1 MKHSEI
7 RKLMPDYL
15 EGDLDL
21 DKRALVDAH
30 LDECAE
36 CAFDIDGMRQ
46 TLSLLHTL
54 SDPQPPSDLSRRIM
68 QRIEA
73 GETRRGWRE
82 RLEGLFGPLLEP
94 RILAPISAGALVLG
108 SILDIKLFTKLLVF
122 VKPYNITFYGVLT
135 SAILISL
142 LSTLTP
148 YLLKIVVDDYLLL
161 KNYEGMQTI
170 IMIMMIVLFLEVI
183 FMYLFTYYANWL
195 GQKVIKNLRVDV
207 FQKILKFKMSFFDKN
222 AVGRLVTRTVNDIE
236 TIASIFSQG
245 LFMIIAD
252 ILKMITVLSV
262 MTIINFELTL
272 VVVSIFP
279 FLIYATRVFQK
290 SMKVAFEKVRREVA
304 NLNSFVQERIS
315 GVKIVQIFNREQLEI
330 NNFIDINIKH
340 RDAWLRTV
348 WINSIFFP
356 LAEISTSICIGLLVW
371 YGGFNNLNGE
381 NISLGTL
388 FLFISMSGLLFRPL
402 RQIADRFNT
411 LQMGMVSTER
421 IFKILEDDLEIKD
434 NGRIDNT
441 SFDGLIEFKNVKFS
455 YVKNQIVIDDISFK
469 IQPGETLAIVG
480 PTGSGKST
488 IINLIT
494 KFYEID
500 SGSIYL
506 DGNNIDK
513 FKLDNIRNKVGVIL
527 QDVFM
532 FADTIF
538 NNITLF
544 NKDISIEDVERSAKD
559 LEIHDFILSLPGG
572 YDFNVSERGGTLS
585 SGQRQLLAFLRVL
598 VNNPDI
604 LILDEATSSID
615 SYSEDLIKKAT
626 KTITKDKTSIIIAHR
641 LSTVESADKIYLY
654 GKW

>member
-1 MKHSEI
+1 MEKVKGKI
-7 RKLMPDYL
+7 
-15 EGDLDL
+15 
-21 DKRALVDAH
+21 
-30 LDECAE
+30 
-36 CAFDIDGMRQ
+36 F
-46 TLSLLHTL
+46 
-54 SDPQPPSDLSRRIM
+54 
-68 QRIEA
+68 
-73 GETRRGWRE
+73 
-82 RLEGLFGPLLEP
+82 
-94 RILAPISAGALVLG
+94 
-108 SILDIKLFTKLLVF
+108 DIKLFTKLLAF
-122 VKPYNITFYGVLT
+122 VRPYNITFYGVLT

-161 KNYEGMQTI
+161 KNYEGMRTI
-170 IMIMMIVLFLEVI
+170 IMIMMVVLFLEVV

-207 FQKILKFKMSFFDKN
+207 FQKILNFKMSFFDKN

-252 ILKMITVLSV
+252 ILKMVTVLTV

-272 VVVSIFP
+272 VVISIFP

-304 NLNSFVQERIS
+304 NLNSFIQERIS
-315 GVKIVQIFNREQLEI
+315 GIKVVQIFNREQLEI
-330 NNFIDINIKH
+330 NNFNDINIKH
-340 RDAWLRTV
+340 RDSWLRTV

-356 LAEISTSICIGLLVW
+356 IAEISTSICIGLLVW
-371 YGGFNNLNGE
+371 YGGFNNLDGQ

-421 IFKILEDDLEIKD
+421 IFKILEDESEIRD
-434 NGRIDNT
+434 NGEIDYS
-441 SFDGLIEFKNVKFS
+441 SFNGLIEFKNVKFS
-455 YVKNQIVIDDISFK
+455 YVQNQVVIDDISFK
-469 IQPGETLAIVG
+469 LNPGETLAIVG

-500 SGSIYL
+500 SGSIL
-506 DGNNIDK
+506 IDGENIDD
-513 FKLDNIRNKVGVIL
+513 FKLDNIRSKIGVIL

-538 NNITLF
+538 NNISLY
-544 NKDISIEDVERSAKD
+544 NKNISIKDVERSAKE
-559 LEIHDFILSLPGG
+559 LEIHDFIQSLPGG

-585 SGQRQLLAFLRVL
+585 SGQKQLIAFLRVL

-626 KTITKDKTSIIIAHR
+626 KKITKDKTSIIIAHR
-641 LSTVESADKIYLY
+641 LSTVESADKIIYMENGKILEFGNHKELLNIDNGKFKKLY
-654 GKW
+654 REQFIENELV

>member
-1 MKHSEI
+1 MEKV
-7 RKLMPDYL
+7 K
-15 EGDLDL
+15 GN
-21 DKRALVDAH
+21 
-30 LDECAE
+30 
-36 CAFDIDGMRQ
+36 
-46 TLSLLHTL
+46 
-54 SDPQPPSDLSRRIM
+54 
-68 QRIEA
+68 
-73 GETRRGWRE
+73 
-82 RLEGLFGPLLEP
+82 
-94 RILAPISAGALVLG
+94 
-108 SILDIKLFTKLLVF
+108 ILDIKLFTKLLVF

-170 IMIMMIVLFLEVI
+170 IIIMMIVLFLEVI

-315 GVKIVQIFNREQLEI
+315 GIKIVQIFNREQLEI
-330 NNFIDINIKH
+330 NNFNDINIKH

-381 NISLGTL
+381 SISLGTL

-421 IFKILEDDLEIKD
+421 IFKILEDDSEIKD
-434 NGRIDNT
+434 NGKIDYT
-441 SFDGLIEFKNVKFS
+441 SFSGLIEFKNVKFS

-506 DGNNIDK
+506 DGNNIDE

-641 LSTVESADKIYLY
+641 LSTVESADKIIYMENGKILEFGNHKELLNKDNGKFKKLY
-654 GKW
+654 REQFIENELV

>member
-1 MKHSEI
+1 
-7 RKLMPDYL
+7 L
-15 EGDLDL
+15 EKVKGN
-21 DKRALVDAH
+21 
-30 LDECAE
+30 
-36 CAFDIDGMRQ
+36 
-46 TLSLLHTL
+46 
-54 SDPQPPSDLSRRIM
+54 
-68 QRIEA
+68 
-73 GETRRGWRE
+73 
-82 RLEGLFGPLLEP
+82 
-94 RILAPISAGALVLG
+94 
-108 SILDIKLFTKLLVF
+108 ILDIKLFTKLLVF

-161 KNYEGMQTI
+161 KNYEGMRSI
-170 IMIMMIVLFLEVI
+170 IMIMMVVLFLEVV

-252 ILKMITVLSV
+252 ILKMVTVLAV
-262 MTIINFELTL
+262 MIIINLELTL

-330 NNFIDINIKH
+330 KNFNDININH

-421 IFKILEDDLEIKD
+421 IFKILEDDSEIKD
-434 NGRIDNT
+434 NGKIEQT
-441 SFDGLIEFKNVKFS
+441 SFNGLIEFKNVKFS
-455 YVKNQIVIDDISFK
+455 YVENQIVIDDISFK
-469 IQPGETLAIVG
+469 IHPGETLAIVG

-500 SGSIYL
+500 SGRIL
-506 DGNNIDK
+506 IDGNNIDEL
-513 FKLDNIRNKVGVIL
+513 KLDNIRNKVGVIL

-544 NKDISIEDVERSAKD
+544 NKDISLEDVKKSAKD

-572 YDFNVSERGGTLS
+572 YNFNVSERGGTLS
-585 SGQRQLLAFLRVL
+585 SGQKQLLAFLRVL

-615 SYSEDLIKKAT
+615 SYSEDLIKRAT
-626 KTITKDKTSIIIAHR
+626 KKITKDKTSIIIAHR
-641 LSTVESADKIYLY
+641 LSTVESADKIIYMENGKILEFGNHKELLNIDNGKFKKLY
-654 GKW
+654 REQFIENELV

>member
-1 MKHSEI
+1 
-7 RKLMPDYL
+7 L
-15 EGDLDL
+15 EKVKGN
-21 DKRALVDAH
+21 
-30 LDECAE
+30 
-36 CAFDIDGMRQ
+36 
-46 TLSLLHTL
+46 
-54 SDPQPPSDLSRRIM
+54 
-68 QRIEA
+68 
-73 GETRRGWRE
+73 
-82 RLEGLFGPLLEP
+82 
-94 RILAPISAGALVLG
+94 ILN
-108 SILDIKLFTKLLVF
+108 IKLFTKLLVF

-330 NNFIDINIKH
+330 NNFNDINIKH

-421 IFKILEDDLEIKD
+421 IFKILEDDSEIKD
-434 NGRIDNT
+434 NGSIDHT

-469 IQPGETLAIVG
+469 IHPGETLAIVG

-506 DGNNIDK
+506 DGNNIDE
-513 FKLDNIRNKVGVIL
+513 FKLDNIRNNVGVIL

-615 SYSEDLIKKAT
+615 SYSEELIKKAT

-641 LSTVESADKIYLY
+641 LSTVESADKIIYMENGKILEFGNHKELLNIDNGKFKKLY
-654 GKW
+654 REQFIENELV

>member
-1 MKHSEI
+1 
-7 RKLMPDYL
+7 L
-15 EGDLDL
+15 EKVKGN
-21 DKRALVDAH
+21 
-30 LDECAE
+30 
-36 CAFDIDGMRQ
+36 
-46 TLSLLHTL
+46 
-54 SDPQPPSDLSRRIM
+54 
-68 QRIEA
+68 
-73 GETRRGWRE
+73 
-82 RLEGLFGPLLEP
+82 
-94 RILAPISAGALVLG
+94 
-108 SILDIKLFTKLLVF
+108 ILDIKLFTKLLVF

-161 KNYEGMQTI
+161 KNYEGMRSI
-170 IMIMMIVLFLEVI
+170 IMIMMVVLFLEVV

-252 ILKMITVLSV
+252 ILKMVTVLTV
-262 MTIINFELTL
+262 MIIINLELTL

-330 NNFIDINIKH
+330 NNFNDINIKH

-371 YGGFNNLNGE
+371 YGGFNNVNGE

-421 IFKILEDDLEIKD
+421 IFKILEDDSEIKD
-434 NGRIDNT
+434 NGKIEHT
-441 SFDGLIEFKNVKFS
+441 SFNGLIEFKNVKFS
-455 YVKNQIVIDDISFK
+455 YVENQIVIDDISFK
-469 IQPGETLAIVG
+469 IHPGETLAIVG

-500 SGSIYL
+500 SGKIL
-506 DGNNIDK
+506 IDGNNIDEL
-513 FKLDNIRNKVGVIL
+513 KLDNIRNKVGVIL

-544 NKDISIEDVERSAKD
+544 NKDISLEDVKKSAKD

-572 YDFNVSERGGTLS
+572 YNFNVSERGGTLS
-585 SGQRQLLAFLRVL
+585 SGQKQLLAFLRVL

-615 SYSEDLIKKAT
+615 SYSEDLIKRAT
-626 KTITKDKTSIIIAHR
+626 KKITKDKTSIIIAHR
-641 LSTVESADKIYLY
+641 LSTVESADKIIYMENGKILEFGNHKELLNIDNGKFKKLY
-654 GKW
+654 REQFIENELV

>member
-1 MKHSEI
+1 MEKV
-7 RKLMPDYL
+7 K
-15 EGDLDL
+15 GN
-21 DKRALVDAH
+21 
-30 LDECAE
+30 
-36 CAFDIDGMRQ
+36 
-46 TLSLLHTL
+46 
-54 SDPQPPSDLSRRIM
+54 
-68 QRIEA
+68 
-73 GETRRGWRE
+73 
-82 RLEGLFGPLLEP
+82 
-94 RILAPISAGALVLG
+94 
-108 SILDIKLFTKLLVF
+108 ILDIKLFTKLLVF

-161 KNYEGMQTI
+161 KNYEGMRSI
-170 IMIMMIVLFLEVI
+170 IMIMMVVLFLEVV

-252 ILKMITVLSV
+252 ILKMVTVLTV
-262 MTIINFELTL
+262 MIIINLELTL

-330 NNFIDINIKH
+330 NNFNDINIKH
-340 RDAWLRTV
+340 KEAWLRTV

-421 IFKILEDDLEIKD
+421 IFKILEDDSEIKD
-434 NGRIDNT
+434 NGKIEHT
-441 SFDGLIEFKNVKFS
+441 SFNGLIEFKNVKFS
-455 YVKNQIVIDDISFK
+455 YVENQIVIDDISFK
-469 IQPGETLAIVG
+469 IHPGETLAIVG

-500 SGSIYL
+500 SGKIL
-506 DGNNIDK
+506 IDGNNIDEL
-513 FKLDNIRNKVGVIL
+513 KLDNIRNKVGVIL

-544 NKDISIEDVERSAKD
+544 NKDISLEDVKKSAKD

-572 YDFNVSERGGTLS
+572 YNFNVSERGGTLS
-585 SGQRQLLAFLRVL
+585 SGQKQLLAFLRVL

-615 SYSEDLIKKAT
+615 SYSEDLIKRAT
-626 KTITKDKTSIIIAHR
+626 KKITKDKTSIIIAHR
-641 LSTVESADKIYLY
+641 LSTVESADKIIYMENGKILEFGNHKELLNIDNGKFKKLY
-654 GKW
+654 REQFIENELV